1 MKLAKGFLTHEMDG
15 ETVMAA
21 SGEAAKKFVGLVRA
35 NAAASLILECL
46 KQETDL
52 ETIAD
57 KLYAEFDAPRDVLRR
72 DAEKV
77 IYQLRSI
84 GAIDE

>member
-35 NAAASLILECL
+35 NAAASVILECL
-46 KQETDL
+46 KRETDL
-52 ETIAD
+52 DAIAD
-57 KLYAEFDAPRDVLRR
+57 RLFEEFDAPREVLRR
-72 DAEKV
+72 DAERV
-77 IYQLRSI
+77 IEQLRSI

>member
-46 KQETDL
+46 KQETTLDA
-52 ETIAD
+52 IAD
-57 KLYAEFDAPRDVLRR
+57 RLFAEYDAPREVLRS
-72 DAEKV
+72 DAERV
-77 IYQLRSI
+77 IAQLRAI

>member
-46 KQETDL
+46 KQETTLDA
-52 ETIAD
+52 IAD
-57 KLYAEFDAPRDVLRR
+57 RLFAEYDAPREVLRS
-72 DAEKV
+72 DAEQV
-77 IYQLRSI
+77 IAQLRAI